1 MCDLVRS
8 KTGMEVVML
17 ERYVVKPETVDRI
30 RASWIAGPIEG
41 YVSWMAEHRYAAHV
55 VLRRVPLL
63 VQFGAFTAG
72 RGARHLKELPE
83 HVDAFVAEYL
93 RTHGGQPRP
102 EARRKVAWFARTV
115 VEQML
120 RVALPDLVMSNR
132 RAHKR
137 DPFINQAPCFFAY
150 L

>member
-1 MCDLVRS
+1 
-8 KTGMEVVML
+8 
-17 ERYVVKPETVDRI
+17 
-30 RASWIAGPIEG
+30 
-41 YVSWMAEHRYAAHV
+41 MAEHRYAARN
-55 VLRRVPLL
+55 VLRHVPLL

-93 RTHGGQPRP
+93 RTHDDQPRP
-102 EARRKVAWFARTV
+102 DARGKVAWFARTV

-132 RAHKR
+132 SPAAGPAGFLVYRRSTNPPRHHQPDVPHPGSTAWPDLGGRRFSAARA
-137 DPFINQAPCFFAY
+137 QFAT
-150 L
+150 